1 MAKKATL
8 KHNASGKHILTKN
21 NNLVTIIMNDR
32 NKNRTLNFSNAEKKI
47 RSTPTLKEEAHPQQY
62 IFKNTEKILLFSV
75 FCCKEYIHQDQSLC
89 TNNH

>member
-32 NKNRTLNFSNAEKKI
+32 NKNRTLNFSNAKK
-47 RSTPTLKEEAHPQQY
+47 SAAHPP
-62 IFKNTEKILLFSV
+62 
-75 FCCKEYIHQDQSLC
+75 
-89 TNNH
+89 